1 MTLHCKKGYRFPVP
15 SRDVT
20 NQTPPGRELWN
31 CFRPG
36 KVWLATSQLGAGK
49 TITFFTLHIVETVFA
64 WLAAEFGIVSTKLLT
79 HGRTINLTRKFA
91 YGKILILS

>member
-1 MTLHCKKGYRFPVP
+1 MKLIPA
-15 SRDVT
+15 
-20 NQTPPGRELWN
+20 RESLVSDI
-31 CFRPG
+31 PAGGG
-36 KVWLATSQLGAGK
+36 KNDNLFYSV
-49 TITFFTLHIVETVFA
+49 VETVFA